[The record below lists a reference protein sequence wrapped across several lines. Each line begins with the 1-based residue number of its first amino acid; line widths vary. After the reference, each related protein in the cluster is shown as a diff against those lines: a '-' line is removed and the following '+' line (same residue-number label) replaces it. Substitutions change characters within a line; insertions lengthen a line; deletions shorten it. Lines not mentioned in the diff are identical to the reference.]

1 MYNSIANKTTLSQ
14 ICFIAKSKMYN
25 SKSNENCK
33 NVKRQFYF
41 EYDNSILNKMCN
53 IDKKPVLDLLK
64 IKRLPDC

>member
-25 SKSNENCK
+25 LKSNENCK

-53 IDKKPVLDLLK
+53 IGQ
-64 IKRLPDC
+64 LPQTDRKTVSRGL